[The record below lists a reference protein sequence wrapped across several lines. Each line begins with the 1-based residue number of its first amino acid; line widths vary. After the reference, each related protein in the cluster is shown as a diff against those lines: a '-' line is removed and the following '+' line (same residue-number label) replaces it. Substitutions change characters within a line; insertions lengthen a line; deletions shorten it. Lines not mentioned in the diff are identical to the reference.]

1 MYCWPL
7 HIHTTD
13 YDFYVKLQHIYQY
26 ITTTMK
32 YSRNLWPLVAFSIYY
47 SSTQT
52 SCISCSVTV
61 GDRPD
66 AFGEPVH
73 HAQHQQRDV
82 GHLGTFYSKMLENVP
97 SPLFRIK
104 EGYVLRNVPTKR
116 FQICYLFSFFPFFIF
131 CYFIF
136 LLMNALIYVDMDQDI
151 NLGEKLQKM
160 KTKNIG
166 FHIPNLFIPN

>member
-1 MYCWPL
+1 MLTITHTQQIMIFTWNYNIFINILLLLWNTAEICDLWWPFPF
-7 HIHTTD
+7 TTAA
-13 YDFYVKLQHIYQY
+13 
-26 ITTTMK
+26 
-32 YSRNLWPLVAFSIYY
+32 P
-47 SSTQT
+47 TQT

-160 KTKNIG
+160 KHRISYSK
-166 FHIPNLFIPN
+166 FIYT

>member
-1 MYCWPL
+1 M
-7 HIHTTD
+7 
-13 YDFYVKLQHIYQY
+13 
-26 ITTTMK
+26 
-32 YSRNLWPLVAFSIYY
+32 AFSIY

-97 SPLFRIK
+97 SSLFRIE
-104 EGYVLRNVPTKR
+104 EGYGLRNVPTKR
-116 FQICYLFSFFPFFIF
+116 FQICHINLDYKNPFSSFFPFLLYYIF
-131 CYFIF
+131 PPNECP
-136 LLMNALIYVDMDQDI
+136 VDIDQDI
-151 NLGEKLQKM
+151 NEGKGEVAG
-160 KTKNIG
+160 IG
-166 FHIPNLFIPN
+166 K

>member
-1 MYCWPL
+1 M
-7 HIHTTD
+7 
-13 YDFYVKLQHIYQY
+13 
-26 ITTTMK
+26 
-32 YSRNLWPLVAFSIYY
+32 AFSIY

-82 GHLGTFYSKMLENVP
+82 GHLGTFYSKMLENLP
-97 SPLFRIK
+97 SSLFRIK

-116 FQICYLFSFFPFFIF
+116 FQICHNNLDYKNSVAFFPFLLYVL
-131 CYFIF
+131 YFSSP
-136 LLMNALIYVDMDQDI
+136 NECPVDIDQDI
-151 NLGEKLQKM
+151 NEGRGRGSSRNWKM
-160 KTKNIG
+160 KTNHTG
-166 FHIPNLFIPN
+166 FHRYSKY